1 MGEFWSKP
9 VWRTQMWIVPAILI
23 FTATAILLVH
33 VSIEINNLDSRI
45 TEFGRKIEEIY
56 GTR

>member
-1 MGEFWSKP
+1 
-9 VWRTQMWIVPAILI
+9 MWIVPAIFI

-33 VSIEINNLDSRI
+33 VSIEINNLDSKV
-45 TEFGRKIEEIY
+45 TEFGRKIEEVY